1 MEVCPTHACAETAQS
16 AILPRPTEPRRNLR
30 HSERS
35 ERGGKVPEGL
45 RLTGEGCSRRPG
57 KDATADQKGFFV
69 MKQKFVNKK
78 KADQF
83 DWPALIILEI
93 EPVIKQ
99 DSAQVQDLYQSQ
111 L

>member
-1 MEVCPTHACAETAQS
+1 MQQQTCERCNC
-16 AILPRPTEPRRNLR
+16 R
-30 HSERS
+30 H
-35 ERGGKVPEGL
+35 V
-45 RLTGEGCSRRPG
+45 

-93 EPVIKQ
+93 EPVVKQ